1 MAIYTSS
8 NLGINQEIYVG
19 EVAYLNTANGEIV
32 AKGSGYINL
41 ANLEIVATLNIL
53 KGGDFKK
60 ILAVIKTQSCYIA
73 PFVFYRKNLRK
84 NEVQDIAY
92 TFKAYLR
99 WSIDDTI
106 EKPLHCSSSIQI
118 VTQAQHAPDINQVTI
133 EAGGV
138 SEKVTRHAYA
148 TKIATARLNDI
159 LLEVSAGYKVYR
171 NAEYLHS
178 TREPELKTYARYKFS
193 AERKNLSIGDIGNIL
208 LAFRLH
214 WLVYSR
220 ETCSQIES
228 VQFGTDI
235 TLHLKDNT
243 LCPVDKKLG
252 SQALLKLSQI
262 KHNTELIKMAHF
274 FINPNRIDS
283 LGSSSKL
290 GLSLARLVDYHFN
303 SRSNLPHAG
312 ITGLI
317 FALQGFAES
326 IAEQEVR
333 SKNRTKKQENL
344 RHIETVLSTISS
356 LKPRLSKEVY
366 QFYMRDKDTI
376 YKALARPTFMQSI
389 NICLAKL
396 SINPKTYRSMLKSIE
411 KARRQIVHSEG
422 YDVEYIINLLV
433 STSYQSNIS
442 ETDNATRGATSD
454 VEQLYKLLR
463 EMALRYFESIYKH

>member
-1 MAIYTSS
+1 MAIYASS

-19 EVAYLNTANGEIV
+19 EVVYLNTENGEIV
-32 AKGSGYINL
+32 AKGSGYTNL
-41 ANLEIVATLNIL
+41 SNLEIVATLNIL

-60 ILAVIKTQSCYIA
+60 ILTVIKTQNHYIA
-73 PFVFYRKNLRK
+73 PFVFYRKNLHK
-84 NEVQDIAY
+84 NEVQSIAY
-92 TFKAYLR
+92 TFKAYLQ
-99 WSIDDTI
+99 WSIDGTI
-106 EKPLHCSSSIQI
+106 EKPLHGSNSIQI
-118 VTQAQHAPDINQVTI
+118 IIQAQHAPDTNQVTI
-133 EAGGV
+133 ASGGV

-148 TKIATARLNDI
+148 TKIATAKLNNI
-159 LLEVSAGYKVYR
+159 LLEVSSGYKIYR
-171 NAEYLHS
+171 NAEYLNN

-193 AERKNLSIGDIGNIL
+193 TEHKNLSIGDMGNLL

-214 WLVYSR
+214 WLIYSR
-220 ETCSQIES
+220 ETCSQIDS

-235 TLHLKDNT
+235 TLHLKNNT
-243 LCPVDKKLG
+243 LHPVDKKLG
-252 SQALLKLSQI
+252 NQTLLKLSQI

-274 FINPNRIDS
+274 FINPNHIDN
-283 LGSSSKL
+283 LGPSSKL

-326 IAEQEVR
+326 IAEQEIR
-333 SKNRTKKQENL
+333 GRNRTKKQENL
-344 RHIETVLSTISS
+344 RHIETVLSAIRP
-356 LKPRLSKEVY
+356 LKSQLSKEVY

-396 SINPKTYRSMLKSIE
+396 SINPKIYRSMLKSIE

-433 STSYQSNIS
+433 NTSYQSNIS
-442 ETDNATRGATSD
+442 ETDNITRGTTSE

-463 EMALRYFESIYKH
+463 EMALRYFKSIHKP